1 MLRSYS
7 NTTTR
12 ERGVDITILGVD
24 IAILDVDIAI
34 LGVEIAIPGV
44 DRAILKR
51 QEKRGGATGWGR
63 GRHSGPRCRRRSPW
77 CGYSF
82 PRCSHSNPR
91 CRHSKPE
98 EGREKGRGY
107 RGREEGE
114 VSRVRRLKAGW
125 ITRESGGTK
134 SHKERGAPCYKPILG
149 VRSGRGLGCRG
160 IVRRSVRGRWVVP
173 LFY

>member
-51 QEKRGGATGWGR
+51 QEKRGGATG
-63 GRHSGPRCRRRSPW
+63 
-77 CGYSF
+77 
-82 PRCSHSNPR
+82 
-91 CRHSKPE
+91 
-98 EGREKGRGY
+98 
-107 RGREEGE
+107 
-114 VSRVRRLKAGW
+114 
-125 ITRESGGTK
+125 
-134 SHKERGAPCYKPILG
+134 
-149 VRSGRGLGCRG
+149 
-160 IVRRSVRGRWVVP
+160 
-173 LFY
+173 